1 MAVSSTALVTLA
13 KAKLYLGITD
23 ENSDRILEALIDRAT
38 GFLERYCNRNLYTRT
53 YTREIYYGTGGTK
66 LFLDQYP
73 ATTISRVSEGRTNAF
88 SVKNNTATNHATV
101 EITATAFKYSA
112 DGAAATSLTFS
123 DVANN
128 TLTKLVAV
136 INAIAGAPAPW
147 TATFLDSSFGPRKS
161 SDLLIRPGM
170 YCKSP
175 TVAYCE
181 IPNDELTDYQLLS
194 PSEDRNYGILYC
206 PSGWARGIEYFVD
219 YTAGYTTVPYA
230 LEEACLLLV
239 AYRYNQKDQDQ
250 AMKAESI
257 ADYSYTRQDIA
268 NVVPNDLKAEI
279 DLYRKRVI

>member
-1 MAVSSTALVTLA
+1 
-13 KAKLYLGITD
+13 
-23 ENSDRILEALIDRAT
+23 
-38 GFLERYCNRNLYTRT
+38 
-53 YTREIYYGTGGTK
+53 
-66 LFLDQYP
+66 
-73 ATTISRVSEGRTNAF
+73 
-88 SVKNNTATNHATV
+88 
-101 EITATAFKYSA
+101 
-112 DGAAATSLTFS
+112 
-123 DVANN
+123 
-128 TLTKLVAV
+128 
-136 INAIAGAPAPW
+136 
-147 TATFLDSSFGPRKS
+147 
-161 SDLLIRPGM
+161 M

-175 TVAYCE
+175 AVAYCE
-181 IPNDELTDYQLLS
+181 IPNDELTDYQLIA

-257 ADYSYTRQDIA
+257 GDYSYTRQDIA

>member
-53 YTREIYYGTGGTK
+53 YTREIYYGTGGAK

-73 ATTISRVSEGRTNAF
+73 ATTISRVSEGRANAF
-88 SVKNNTATNHATV
+88 SVTNTTATNHATI
-101 EITATAFKYSA
+101 EITATALKYSA
-112 DGAAATSLTFS
+112 DGAAATSLTLAS
-123 DVANN
+123 YATIN
-128 TLTKLVAV
+128 LLVAALNLV
-136 INAIAGAPAPW
+136 AGW
-147 TATFLDSSFGPRKS
+147 SATVLNSSLGTRKA

-175 TVAYCE
+175 AVAYCE
-181 IPNDELTDYQLLS
+181 IPNDELTDYRLIA

-257 ADYSYTRQDIA
+257 GDYSYTRQDIA